1 MREDDCKRVS
11 KSGAAAWQRL
21 KKTPDWYDWLKV
33 GEAVLVGRQWAMR
46 QASTNRPIGAAYN
59 MAFGEWL
66 KQNKLS
72 DMDKGD
78 RSRLFD
84 VMENVPAIEEWRH
97 RTLTLTDRLKLNHPN
112 AVLRKWQ
119 AAKRRPAFDREDQ
132 ITELKTARATEP
144 TQAACAEQLITLL
157 AAADPQEAAETIR
170 QIIYATPHHRKMPP
184 SPS

>member
-1 MREDDCKRVS
+1 MH
-11 KSGAAAWQRL
+11 
-21 KKTPDWYDWLKV
+21 
-33 GEAVLVGRQWAMR
+33 
-46 QASTNRPIGAAYN
+46 QASTNRPMGAAYN

-66 KQNKLS
+66 QRYKLH

-78 RSRLFD
+78 RARLFD
-84 VMENVPAIEEWRH
+84 VMENVPAIEDWRH

-119 AAKRRPAFDREDQ
+119 AAKRRPAFYREDQ
-132 ITELKTARATEP
+132 IIELKTARATEP
-144 TQAACAEQLITLL
+144 TLAACAEQLITLL

-170 QIIYATPHHRKMPP
+170 QIVYATRHHPRKMPP